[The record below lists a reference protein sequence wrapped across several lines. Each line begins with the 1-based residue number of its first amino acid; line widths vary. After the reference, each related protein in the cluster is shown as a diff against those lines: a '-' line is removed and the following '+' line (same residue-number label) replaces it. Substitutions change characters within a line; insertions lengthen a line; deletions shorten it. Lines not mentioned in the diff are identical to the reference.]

1 MTAPLPPPLDTPD
14 MRSRLDLIATSY
26 RRLTGRHLVAPAE
39 DMAHA
44 LWTAPRVI
52 VAHGAEAD
60 PIFFFGNRAALDR
73 FEMSLE
79 DFAAMPSRLSAEPM
93 LREERK
99 ALLDRVA
106 RDGFI
111 DDIAGIRISATGRRF
126 HIERATVWNL
136 IDEDGVAHGQAAT
149 FDCRPEMPA
158 KPASLPGKS
167 LEGTPL
173 ISP

>member
-1 MTAPLPPPLDTPD
+1 MTTAPLPPHLDTAD
-14 MRSRLDLIATSY
+14 MRSRLELIASSY
-26 RRLTGRHLVAPAE
+26 QRLTGRKLAPPAG

-52 VAHGAEAD
+52 VAHGTEGD
-60 PIFFFGNRAALDR
+60 PIFFFGNRAALEQ

-79 DFAAMPSRLSAEPM
+79 RFAAMPSRLSAEPM
-93 LREERK
+93 LRDERK

-111 DDIAGIRISATGRRF
+111 EDVAGIRISATGRRF

-136 IDEDGVAHGQAAT
+136 IDEHGSVHGQAAT
-149 FDCRPEMPA
+149 FDCRSESAPER
-158 KPASLPGKS
+158 
-167 LEGTPL
+167 GTR
-173 ISP
+173 